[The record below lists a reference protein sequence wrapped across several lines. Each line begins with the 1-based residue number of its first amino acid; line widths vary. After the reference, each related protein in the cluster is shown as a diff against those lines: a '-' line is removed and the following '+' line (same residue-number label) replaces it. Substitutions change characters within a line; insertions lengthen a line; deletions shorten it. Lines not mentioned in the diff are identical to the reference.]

1 MLSLVLRRVHMY
13 AGLFLAPWI
22 LMYTAS
28 TFVMN
33 HRSLFRGHE
42 PAPPKWEVERESV
55 YPGEF
60 PADAKPPQMALQ
72 LLATLDMDGAHQAN
86 LRDGKLTV
94 NRLDPI
100 NPRRVSYTPADK
112 KVVVEKQVFET
123 PVFLERM
130 HRRRGYQHNYVLED
144 LWAISVDVT
153 IAGIIAWALS
163 GLWLW
168 WEMKVTRKL
177 GALALLAGVAL
188 FALFL
193 AVL

>member
-1 MLSLVLRRVHMY
+1 MLSLVLRRIHMY

-33 HRSLFRGHE
+33 HRPLFRGHE
-42 PAPPKWEVERESV
+42 PAPPNWTLEREMTYS
-55 YPGEF
+55 GEF
-60 PADAKPPQMALQ
+60 AAGAKPREMALQ
-72 LLATLDMDGAHQAN
+72 LLATLDLDGAHQASF
-86 LRDGKLTV
+86 RDGKLTV
-94 NRLDPI
+94 NRLDPV
-100 NPRRVSYTPADK
+100 NPRRITFATADR

-130 HRRRGYQHNYVLED
+130 HRRRGYQREYLLES
-144 LWAISVDVT
+144 LWAISVDLT
-153 IAGIIAWALS
+153 IAGIIVWALS

-177 GALALLAGVAL
+177 GTLALLAGIAL
-188 FALFL
+188 FVLFL